1 MAPALPLLLDQRS
14 LPRPELVA
22 VALDGEVRSL
32 GDAYLPLDVVETPGL
47 RAEAVRRL
55 VPEGLILERRSAAW
69 LLGAHPLFEIPLQLC
84 VRSTRRIRF
93 QPSAE
98 HVVRQ
103 VVVSAGECVSI
114 GGLVATAPLRTA
126 LDLVRWE
133 EEFDGR
139 LAVAVTT
146 LLLAASTTPHHA
158 ARLLGASPHLPH
170 KRRALERL
178 RMAGVLSRR

>member
-146 LLLAASTTPHHA
+146 LLLAASTTPHQA

-170 KRRALERL
+170 KRRAFERL

>member
-1 MAPALPLLLDQRS
+1 MAPSLPLLLDQRS
-14 LPRPELVA
+14 LPRPELAA

-32 GDAYLPLDVVETPGL
+32 GDAYLPLDVVETPAL

-55 VPEGLILERRSAAW
+55 VPEGLVLERRSAAW
-69 LLGAHPLFEIPLQLC
+69 LLGAHPLFEVPLQLC

-98 HVVRQ
+98 NVVRQ
-103 VVVSAGECVSI
+103 VVVSAAECVAV
-114 GGLVATAPLRTA
+114 GGLVATGPLRTA

-139 LAVAVTT
+139 LAVAVMT
-146 LLLAASTTPHHA
+146 LLLAASTTPHQA
-158 ARLLGASPHLPH
+158 ARLLGAHPHLPH

-178 RMAGVLSRR
+178 RMAGALSRR